1 MMKRTIAAA
10 LIVFASTAY
19 ADPKPECKQDAPH
32 TVEIK
37 IIDGK
42 RVLEI
47 KGDIIICQHLPRPGV
62 AYVTAPKNIDYVWE
76 SLGQH
81 FLPLILSTVKKAPL

>member
-1 MMKRTIAAA
+1 MMKTLIAA
-10 LIVFASTAY
+10 LLVVSSVAS
-19 ADPKPECKQDAPH
+19 ADPKPDCNKDVPH
-32 TVEIK
+32 TAK
-37 IIDGK
+37 IQIINGK
-42 RVLEI
+42 PMIVIE
-47 KGDIIICQHLPRPGV
+47 GPIIVCQRLPRPGV